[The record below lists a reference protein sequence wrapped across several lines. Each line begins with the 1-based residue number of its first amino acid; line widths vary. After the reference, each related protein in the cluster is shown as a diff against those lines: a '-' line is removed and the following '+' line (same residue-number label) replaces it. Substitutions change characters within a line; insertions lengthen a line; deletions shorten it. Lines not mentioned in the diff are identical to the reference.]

1 MVCAVINLQNSI
13 CFTELIM
20 GTLWIDINSI
30 TANGEEILE
39 VRSHNTLDDCAVA
52 NMSVILRTEDTVEN

>member
-1 MVCAVINLQNSI
+1 
-13 CFTELIM
+13 M

-52 NMSVILRTEDTVEN
+52 NMSVILSTEDTVEN